1 MKNKNFIKDDFISSS
16 DIISLLLFENTI
28 LQKKINNQN
37 LTPKEQFFDSF
48 FVAPSFM
55 LNRIIN
61 SLNRKESGHNR
72 V

>member
-1 MKNKNFIKDDFISSS
+1 MKNKKIINDDFISSC

-37 LTPKEQFFDSF
+37 LTPKEQFYDTF
-48 FVAPSFM
+48 FVSPSFM
-55 LNRIIN
+55 LKRIIK
-61 SLNRKESGHNR
+61 SLNRKESGNNR